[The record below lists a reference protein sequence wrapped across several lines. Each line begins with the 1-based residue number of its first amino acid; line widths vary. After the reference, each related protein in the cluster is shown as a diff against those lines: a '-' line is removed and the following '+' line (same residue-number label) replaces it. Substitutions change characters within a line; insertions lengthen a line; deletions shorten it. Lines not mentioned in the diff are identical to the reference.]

1 MKHLI
6 FALQDGSVQVA
17 QPGPPRAGEPE
28 QVWLDRVA
36 RKCCPEGAN
45 LVAVVDASD
54 LPPREHREAWV
65 WNGERI
71 VVDESRIRPR
81 RSRLAP
87 ASSESIPAPPADLD
101 SLRNELAAHIAATFV
116 RIEQDLNQRLASL
129 ERTILRA
136 TRAYLESVAV
146 AHRVEAGEPVDPQAV
161 PTLVAEIEAEGKPVT
176 VEAIIEAADR
186 HVRAAFTQGEHE

>member
-1 MKHLI
+1 MKLYCTVNEDRSVI
-6 FALQDGSVQVA
+6 LTPIVPDCKCGEDEAKAAERIRNDVPQGSFIITEDQK
-17 QPGPPRAGEPE
+17 PT
-28 QVWLDRVA
+28 DRT
-36 RKCCPEGAN
+36 
-45 LVAVVDASD
+45 
-54 LPPREHREAWV
+54 HRDAWV
-65 WNGERI
+65 WDGQRI

-116 RIEQDLNQRLASL
+116 RIEQELNQRLASL

>member
-1 MKHLI
+1 
-6 FALQDGSVQVA
+6 
-17 QPGPPRAGEPE
+17 
-28 QVWLDRVA
+28 
-36 RKCCPEGAN
+36 
-45 LVAVVDASD
+45 
-54 LPPREHREAWV
+54 
-65 WNGERI
+65 
-71 VVDESRIRPR
+71 
-81 RSRLAP
+81 AP
-87 ASSESIPAPPADLD
+87 ASSESIQAPPADLD

-161 PTLVAEIEAEGKPVT
+161 PTLVAEIESEGKPVT

-186 HVRAAFTQGEHE
+186 HVRAAVTQGEHE

>member
-1 MKHLI
+1 MNMTLYCTVNDDLSVVLTTGPRCDHLPE
-6 FALQDGSVQVA
+6 GSFLID
-17 QPGPPRAGEPE
+17 PE
-28 QVWLDRVA
+28 QIP
-36 RKCCPEGAN
+36 K
-45 LVAVVDASD
+45 S
-54 LPPREHREAWV
+54 REHRDAWV

-101 SLRNELAAHIAATFV
+101 SLRNELAAHIAAAFV

>member
-1 MKHLI
+1 MKRLI
-6 FALQDGSVQVA
+6 FALPDGGVA
-17 QPGPPRAGEPE
+17 VTEPGPARPE
-28 QVWLDRVA
+28 EAELVWLDRVA
-36 RKCCPEGAN
+36 RKCCPEGGK
-45 LVAVVDASD
+45 LVAVVSADD
-54 LPPREHREAWV
+54 LPSREHRDAWV
-65 WNGERI
+65 WDGQRV

-87 ASSESIPAPPADLD
+87 ASSESIPAPLADLD
-101 SLRNELAAHIAATFV
+101 SLRNELAAHVAATFV
-116 RIEQDLNQRLASL
+116 RIEQELNQRLASL

-176 VEAIIEAADR
+176 VETIIEAADR